1 LSYLVRNLELSSKK
15 AQAGLD
21 ATIQLLDKF
30 KVHPMEEGYM
40 EGTRCS
46 QMELLSRDD

>member
-1 LSYLVRNLELSSKK
+1 LIGRNLELSSKK

-30 KVHPMEEGYM
+30 KVRNSLYYYSSEEKDF
-40 EGTRCS
+40 
-46 QMELLSRDD
+46 LDI

>member
-1 LSYLVRNLELSSKK
+1 LIGRNLELSSKK

-30 KVHPMEEGYM
+30 KV
-40 EGTRCS
+40 R
-46 QMELLSRDD
+46 RDSLYY